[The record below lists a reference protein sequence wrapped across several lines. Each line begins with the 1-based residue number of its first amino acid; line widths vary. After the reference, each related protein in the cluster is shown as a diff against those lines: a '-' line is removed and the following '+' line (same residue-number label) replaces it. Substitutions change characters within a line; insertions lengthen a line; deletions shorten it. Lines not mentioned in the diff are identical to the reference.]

1 MEEMGLFVLFEKE
14 VGFCLLS
21 EIIRIHLLKRFGLI
35 WLLKLSGW
43 GREDVQYI
51 CTMLLRQIEQ

>member
-1 MEEMGLFVLFEKE
+1 MFVLFEKE

-21 EIIRIHLLKRFGLI
+21 EIIRIHLLKRLGLI